1 MASTTSTDSRTTNKL
16 LGPTST
22 HRITRRKSM
31 SASNNTNVAAVAAA
45 IEGTILSSPS
55 AMTVGGA
62 VPVGVNVSGLGKLQS
77 AGAVAAS
84 LPNTHGYP
92 SPPSSLP
99 DPPPPPRPFG
109 AAFSATT
116 PSATFA
122 TPALPSANT
131 TSALSSSATAIQT
144 QVTPESIQLLR
155 KNPAALLSGSAIA
168 DGHGPDRS
176 NAARSRR
183 ASEGA
188 GVLGATGK
196 LGRMRSGSELKCDKC
211 GKGYK
216 HSSCLTKHLWEHT
229 PEWSYTSK
237 LLISKHQQVQ
247 LLEAASILVSM
258 NPTPPDSSTSAEGAS
273 DSSSDDTT
281 PPPSGSITT
290 PRGIRHAIQKSATK
304 RYSSSGISRS
314 FSTISGSAPTTP
326 SFPNHIPQR
335 PRPRAGSSAGSVR
348 PVIARGVNAEDDA
361 LAAAVELLSCSFK
374 TPSASLSLGSPPA
387 GGRRFVGP
395 LNDVVEKGDEDED
408 EDEDMEWRE
417 RSEEIE
423 EDGVFGTMEE

>member
-1 MASTTSTDSRTTNKL
+1 
-16 LGPTST
+16 
-22 HRITRRKSM
+22 
-31 SASNNTNVAAVAAA
+31 
-45 IEGTILSSPS
+45 
-55 AMTVGGA
+55 
-62 VPVGVNVSGLGKLQS
+62 VSGLGKLQG

-155 KNPAALLSGSAIA
+155 KNPSALLSGSAIA

-196 LGRMRSGSELKCDKC
+196 LGRLRSGSELKCDKC

-216 HSSCLTKHLWEHT
+216 HSSCLTKHLCV
-229 PEWSYTSK
+229 
-237 LLISKHQQVQ
+237 LLPCLILFICSRFFYFG
-247 LLEAASILVSM
+247 LLAERLRVALRERYGRPD
-258 NPTPPDSSTSAEGAS
+258 PTEKQTFIPFPL
-273 DSSSDDTT
+273 
-281 PPPSGSITT
+281 P
-290 PRGIRHAIQKSATK
+290 GIKIK
-304 RYSSSGISRS
+304 
-314 FSTISGSAPTTP
+314 
-326 SFPNHIPQR
+326 
-335 PRPRAGSSAGSVR
+335 
-348 PVIARGVNAEDDA
+348 
-361 LAAAVELLSCSFK
+361 
-374 TPSASLSLGSPPA
+374 PSASINISSIPLSHSIQRCIINLP
-387 GGRRFVGP
+387 
-395 LNDVVEKGDEDED
+395 
-408 EDEDMEWRE
+408 
-417 RSEEIE
+417 
-423 EDGVFGTMEE
+423 T